1 MRETKNVEGFIAE
14 ILSVCIKH
22 NMVIDHEDSGG
33 MFLISP
39 IAGFELEQ
47 LGSAGYSSESDMRK
61 RIESAKEILNSQ
73 GVQHDHVSYSPLF
86 EQYIIEREKEN
97 ES

>member
-1 MRETKNVEGFIAE
+1 MIEGKNIEAFITE

-22 NMVIDHEDSGG
+22 NMIIDHEDSGG

-47 LGSAGYSSESDMRK
+47 LGSAGYSSESDMHK
-61 RIESAKEILNSQ
+61 RIEAAKEMLNSQ
-73 GVQHDHVSYSPLF
+73 GIKHDHVSYSPLF